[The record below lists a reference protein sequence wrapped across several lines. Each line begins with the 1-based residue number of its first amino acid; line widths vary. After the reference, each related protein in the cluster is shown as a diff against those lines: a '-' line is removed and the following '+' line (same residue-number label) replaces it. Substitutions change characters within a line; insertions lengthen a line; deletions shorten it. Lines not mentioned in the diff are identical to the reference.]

1 MTIESKYIL
10 SFTAASL
17 RLNEMVKVATA
28 ALDNAGGD
36 LAMVKES
43 GVVFS
48 SVKTRTSDR
57 EFREVR
63 KRLETLTPDQMEILI
78 RGDLISQK
86 QIAFLSVC
94 KRYTFIQDFAVDVIR
109 DKVLVFDYQLN
120 ESDYKSFINSK
131 LSLHTE
137 LEEFSESTLKKAKQ
151 VMFRI
156 LEQAGI
162 INNPVDKQIQPQ
174 ILQQDVINATV
185 RDDPAWL
192 KIFMMSDKDIKQLRH

>member
-1 MTIESKYIL
+1 MSRFPKYIL

-28 ALDNAGGD
+28 AHEAETSD
-36 LAMVKES
+36 LNVVKES

-94 KRYTFIQDFAVDVIR
+94 KSYAFIRDFTVDVIR
-109 DKVLVFDYQLN
+109 DKVLVFDYKIN
-120 ESDYKSFINSK
+120 ISDFKSFIHGK
-131 LSLHTE
+131 AQLHPE
-137 LEEFSESTLKKAKQ
+137 LEDFSDSTIKIAEQ
-151 VMFRI
+151 VMFHI

-162 INNPVDKQIQPQ
+162 INNAVERIIQPQ
-174 ILQQDVINATV
+174 MLQPDVINSV
-185 RDDPAWL
+185 VKDDPMWMKVFL
-192 KIFMMSDKDIKQLRH
+192 MPDRDIKQLMT

>member
-1 MTIESKYIL
+1 MSRPSKYIL

-48 SVKTRTSDR
+48 SVKIRTSDR

-63 KRLETLTPDQMEILI
+63 KRLETLTPDQTAILI

-94 KRYTFIQDFAVDVIR
+94 KRYTFIRDFVVDVIR

-120 ESDYKSFINSK
+120 ESDYKSYINSK
-131 LSLHTE
+131 LSLHPE

-174 ILQQDVINATV
+174 ILEQDVINATV